1 MPRLSRR
8 GWSLEGQPR
17 AAVGGL
23 WPDGTM
29 QSCQGVVRTSRHE
42 LELRLSGH
50 SAPNGEINL
59 ADLGAIA
66 RELQDLAT
74 RVGRHVAEQTG
85 TGRSFAAVENASRLR
100 LRSLNAGSVRLAV
113 ALGQT
118 GVLDIDDGLEQAV
131 ADGFWEIVSG
141 VASDE
146 RPNWTP
152 SLVSE
157 SVVSLLNALQHA
169 AQTVAVSLDGGAPV
183 IIRPATASRDVWKDI
198 ERVEPTARPMTGV
211 LKMVDIEQA
220 RFRLRDD
227 VRNSIALHHVA
238 EPERAAGLVGQRVT
252 ATGVPIYSTE
262 GKFLRLEAPT
272 IEATALPA
280 EWTTRQYNDVAA
292 IIAAAPGPEPAGM
305 PGFTEE
311 EAEAW
316 HALMHEM

>member
-1 MPRLSRR
+1 M
-8 GWSLEGQPR
+8 
-17 AAVGGL
+17 
-23 WPDGTM
+23 
-29 QSCQGVVRTSRHE
+29 
-42 LELRLSGH
+42 
-50 SAPNGEINL
+50 
-59 ADLGAIA
+59 
-66 RELQDLAT
+66 
-74 RVGRHVAEQTG
+74 
-85 TGRSFAAVENASRLR
+85 
-100 LRSLNAGSVRLAV
+100 
-113 ALGQT
+113 
-118 GVLDIDDGLEQAV
+118 

-169 AQTVAVSLDGGAPV
+169 AQTVAVSLDGGPPV
-183 IIRPATASRDVWKDI
+183 TIRPATASRDVWKHI
-198 ERVEPTARPMTGV
+198 ERVQPTARPMTGV

-227 VRNSIALHHVA
+227 VRNSIALHHVV

-280 EWTTRQYNDVAA
+280 EWMTRQYNDVAA
-292 IIAAAPGPEPAGM
+292 IIAAAPGPDPAGM